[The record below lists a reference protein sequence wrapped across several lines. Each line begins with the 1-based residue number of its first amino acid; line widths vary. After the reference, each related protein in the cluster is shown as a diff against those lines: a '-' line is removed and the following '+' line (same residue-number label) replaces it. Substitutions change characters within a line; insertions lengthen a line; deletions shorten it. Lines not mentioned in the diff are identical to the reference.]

1 MLAGAAAVIALLA
14 VAALTFGRPSQQRP
28 DHLLARA
35 ALSRMNSIKAQH
47 CPAAIHTLGGH
58 GLRSSAADLNTRL
71 QFTPASALQ
80 CAKANSKVSVC
91 NNGMVVMRP
100 SLAVRAEQKPG
111 KKEIE
116 VDQLLED
123 LTNKWDKTENK
134 GQVAVYAGGA
144 LVALVTANA
153 VVTTIDGLP
162 FVPYF
167 TEVVGTCY
175 SLWFAY
181 RWYLVFPCI
190 QNMAS
195 NREISVAVLPT
206 AGISSSMLL
215 AGPLSCCRHYVMK
228 YLDFCSLFTFVRLGT
243 CCLKTPVRS
252 L

>member
-1 MLAGAAAVIALLA
+1 MRSFKNSRISMLAGAAAVIALLA
-14 VAALTFGRPSQQRP
+14 VMAVTYGRPSQEQP

-35 ALSRMNSIKAQH
+35 ALSRMNSIKTQH
-47 CPAAIHTLGGH
+47 CPAAMHTLGGH
-58 GLRSSAADLNTRL
+58 GLRSSTADLNTRL
-71 QFTPASALQ
+71 QFTPVSTLK

-100 SLAVRAEQKPG
+100 SLAVRAESG

-116 VDQLLED
+116 VEQLLED

-181 RWYLVFPCI
+181 RYLLFEDSRQELVKDI
-190 QNMAS
+190 D
-195 NREISVAVLPT
+195 VL
-206 AGISSSMLL
+206 
-215 AGPLSCCRHYVMK
+215 LSKVSGEATK
-228 YLDFCSLFTFVRLGT
+228 E
-243 CCLKTPVRS
+243 
-252 L
+252 